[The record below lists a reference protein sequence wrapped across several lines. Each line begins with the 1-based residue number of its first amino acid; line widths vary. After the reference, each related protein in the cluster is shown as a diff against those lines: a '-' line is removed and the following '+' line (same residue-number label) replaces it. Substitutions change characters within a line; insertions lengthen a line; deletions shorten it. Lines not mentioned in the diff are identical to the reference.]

1 MHRDSLD
8 IITFSFFEI
17 SQIIDHFKI
26 HPPSH
31 PPKKPKQK
39 KQKIQYWSH
48 RIILVH
54 FVFKLYPETA
64 VMYMEGMMY
73 IRFSPIRLMR
83 KDLTF
88 GVILGQMEIYG
99 R

>member
-1 MHRDSLD
+1 M
-8 IITFSFFEI
+8 

-26 HPPSH
+26 P
-31 PPKKPKQK
+31 PPKKTKTKQN

-54 FVFKLYPETA
+54 FDFKHYPEAA
-64 VMYMEGMMY
+64 VMYMAVMMS
-73 IRFSPIRLMR
+73 IRFFPIRVMR

>member
-1 MHRDSLD
+1 M
-8 IITFSFFEI
+8 
-17 SQIIDHFKI
+17 SQNIDHFKI
-26 HPPSH
+26 QPLP
-31 PPKKPKQK
+31 PPKKKTKKKQN

-64 VMYMEGMMY
+64 VMYMAGMMS
-73 IRFSPIRLMR
+73 IRFFPIRVMR